1 MADSKDLDDVTPGND
16 ILGSSFESLL
26 TYDQQGFEDYKNK
39 LEKEM
44 ERWYLSHF
52 RMDCHQKAVWVR
64 EVECA
69 SLTALR

>member
-16 ILGSSFESLL
+16 ILGSSFERLL

-52 RMDCHQKAVWVR
+52 RMDCH
-64 EVECA
+64 
-69 SLTALR
+69 